1 MDLPL
6 LPYLTYSLTHSLSLP
21 LVCVCVCVCVSTAA
35 QLYAELSQLNLNL
48 PARVCIPMHGSKHQ
62 VLRIPTPE
70 AVVLNSKSKVRHP
83 ALVSTIVLA
92 VHCSSNTVCAS
103 RYYYTYIHVYMYIIY
118 VHVYT
123 CTCLYSS

>member
-1 MDLPL
+1 M
-6 LPYLTYSLTHSLSLP
+6 YGFTSSSLP
-21 LVCVCVCVCVSTAA
+21 HLPTPSLFLLCVCVCVSAAA

-92 VHCSSNTVCAS
+92 ACALQFKH
-103 RYYYTYIHVYMYIIY
+103 RM
-118 VHVYT
+118 
-123 CTCLYSS
+123 CL